1 MNQSTKSGP
10 PKSGDKSIAAKSTA
24 QKKTELDDKAL
35 EKVSGGKPCTTGQ
48 HIKEGVITT

>member
-1 MNQSTKSGP
+1 MTKATKSGGKTIAV
-10 PKSGDKSIAAKSTA
+10 KSPA
-24 QKKTELDDKAL
+24 QKKSELDDKDL